1 MHYGKS
7 ECVAIRDVNIAF
19 AILLKWKDGFSIP
32 STASVAR
39 EYFVHRLHACISS
52 VYANQSE
59 RSELQ
64 APGVTLGLHSCN
76 W

>member
-39 EYFVHRLHACISS
+39 EYLYIGYTHVFLVCMPTRVNALNCRHR
-52 VYANQSE
+52 V
-59 RSELQ
+59 
-64 APGVTLGLHSCN
+64 
-76 W
+76 